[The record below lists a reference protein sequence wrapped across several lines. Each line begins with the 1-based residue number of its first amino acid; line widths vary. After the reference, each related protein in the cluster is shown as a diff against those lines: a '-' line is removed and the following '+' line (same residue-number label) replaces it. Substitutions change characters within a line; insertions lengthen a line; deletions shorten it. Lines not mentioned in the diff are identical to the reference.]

1 MLRTHRVR
9 RARLHVVAL
18 SMIALLLL
26 AACGTESDVP
36 DAAGGDEVADI
47 AGDASE
53 AAVETEAA
61 ETDAAETE
69 GATSEEPAS
78 EGASEASSAAP
89 TDCEGADGE
98 YLIGMSQA
106 NVAEPYRQQM
116 DDDIRAAAEE
126 IPQFEVV
133 FADAAQD
140 NSQQVADVENFL
152 TQGIDLL
159 IISPNEAAPL
169 TDVVSRAYDQGI
181 PVVVLDRMI
190 EGDSYTTFIGG
201 DNEAIGEAAGEYV
214 ATELL
219 PDGGNVVE
227 LQGLPGSTPAQQRA
241 DGFRAGIE
249 GTEGIEIIAEGVG
262 NWLREEGQS
271 QMEAILQ
278 ANPEIDVVYAHNDPM
293 AEGAYLAAQS
303 AGRAEEMEFIGID
316 ALPIPAGGIAAVD
329 EGRLS
334 ATFVYPTG
342 GAEAVAAA
350 EEILINCGEVEKEQ
364 ILETELVTEE
374 NAAEMLQ

>member
-1 MLRTHRVR
+1 MRTPALRPRRV
-9 RARLHVVAL
+9 AAL
-18 SMIALLLL
+18 GLLAATTVGL
-26 AACGTESDVP
+26 AACGTESDAPGVG
-36 DAAGGDEVADI
+36 DNTGG
-47 AGDASE
+47 GGSP
-53 AAVETEAA
+53 A
-61 ETDAAETE
+61 E
-69 GATSEEPAS
+69 
-78 EGASEASSAAP
+78 
-89 TDCEGADGE
+89 CEGQDGE

-126 IPQFEVV
+126 VPQFEVV

-140 NSQQVADVENFL
+140 NAKQVSDVENFL
-152 TQGIDLL
+152 AQGIDLL

-169 TDVVSRAYDQGI
+169 TAVVERAYGEGI
-181 PVVVLDRMI
+181 PVIVLDRKI
-190 EGDSYTTFIGG
+190 EGDSYTQFIGA
-201 DNEAIGEAAGEYV
+201 DNFEIGRAAGEYV

-227 LQGLPGSTPAQQRA
+227 IKGLPGSTPAQERSEGFAEGISSVPEIEVVA
-241 DGFRAGIE
+241 DG
-249 GTEGIEIIAEGVG
+249 VG
-262 NWLREEGQS
+262 DWLRELGQS
-271 QMEAILQ
+271 QAEAIYQ

-316 ALPIPAGGIAAVD
+316 ALPIPSGGIRAVE

-342 GAEAVAAA
+342 GREAVETAQQ
-350 EEILINCGEVEKEQ
+350 ILLECTEVEQEQ
-364 ILETELVTEE
+364 VLQTQLVTEE
-374 NAAEMLQ
+374 NASELYTELGGQ